1 MDEDLE
7 NVNRGKL
14 PGFCET
20 PTALQ
25 IWRVVDYCRNFRD
38 IGVVVGEPG
47 VGKTTA
53 LARYVALNGGYICT
67 PSPAMS
73 ASLSAALRMICD
85 AMGLYAPARTSEIH
99 RDICNRVKQY
109 HEPDDM
115 LIIDEAQNL
124 NDQVIDE
131 LRCVHDATKLPMV
144 FSGNASLRSR
154 FNNVRVASFA
164 QFTSRVGMRLD
175 IERPARADV
184 VALAKQANAGDAK
197 AVAYL
202 ERFALTAGG
211 LRLVAKLLGIA
222 GGLAGPDAP
231 VALDNLKAAAMMLGV
246 EK

>member
-7 NVNRGKL
+7 NVNPGKI

-20 PTALQ
+20 PTVRN

-53 LARYVALNGGYICT
+53 LTKYDALNGGYICT

-73 ASLSAALRMICD
+73 ASLSAALRMIGETLGVYLP
-85 AMGLYAPARTSEIH
+85 MRVSEVH
-99 RDICNRVKQY
+99 RLICNRLSGYRESK
-109 HEPDDM
+109 DI
-115 LIIDEAQNL
+115 LIVDEAQNL

-131 LRCVHDATKLPMV
+131 LRCIHDETRLPMV

-154 FNNVRVASFA
+154 FNNTRVASFA

-175 IERPARADV
+175 VERPARADV
-184 VALAKQANAGDAK
+184 LALAKQANATDGK

-231 VALDNLKAAAMMLGV
+231 VTLDNLKAAARLLGV
-246 EK
+246 DK